1 MSNQTRKY
9 CETFSTQ
16 DNCKPLS
23 QSKYKEL
30 DPKTIKCDKSQ
41 NYFCQYKA
49 TGELVCTTGIK
60 DIHDYNRK
68 KIKINHNKKYKEVS
82 SYDPYMSKGQCLYD
96 AFGNLVCDIN
106 STY

>member
-41 NYFCQYKA
+41 NYFCQYK
-49 TGELVCTTGIK
+49 
-60 DIHDYNRK
+60 NP
-68 KIKINHNKKYKEVS
+68 N
-82 SYDPYMSKGQCLYD
+82 
-96 AFGNLVCDIN
+96 
-106 STY
+106 